1 VTDPERRDFNLRLVR
16 HINRGVAVLAAIGT
30 AAFAGL
36 AAAHHAGAAS
46 SASSTNSSTSTP
58 AATTSDDGT
67 TTSSDDESSSSGQVQ
82 SSGDNP
88 VAVSGGS

>member
-1 VTDPERRDFNLRLVR
+1 MTDPERRDFNLRLVR
-16 HINRGVAVLAAIGT
+16 RITRGVAVFAAIGT

-46 SASSTNSSTSTP
+46 SASSTNSSTTP
-58 AATTSDDGT
+58 A
-67 TTSSDDESSSSGQVQ
+67 DDESSSSSQVQ
-82 SSGDNP
+82 PSGDNP

>member
-1 VTDPERRDFNLRLVR
+1 MTDAERRDFNLRLVR
-16 HINRGVAVLAAIGT
+16 RITRGVAVVAAIGT

-36 AAAHHAGAAS
+36 AAAHHTGAAS
-46 SASSTNSSTSTP
+46 SASSSNSSTSP
-58 AATTSDDGT
+58 SAATTSDDGT